1 MTFYS
6 YLKSLDKLSEYCKKW
21 QLSVNV
27 KKTKA
32 IIFQQRNIPYNKS
45 DFYLNGYKLEKVL
58 KYKYLGNLIEVSGKF
73 HTTHIEL
80 SKKSSKVMFS
90 MFKYLNPIGNVS
102 IKIYKK
108 LFKSLV
114 KPILMYNSEIWYMDF
129 YEKILKTIA
138 ANKSNSNF
146 DLINSLDTSFLEKVN
161 LKFCKFVFG
170 ISKKSVNIAARAEI
184 SQYPSDVYIKLQVL
198 KYMARI
204 SNKDNNPLLLDA
216 YSLSKTLHLNG
227 TYSLCKQY
235 LLNKLNCMSYI
246 PGIPLQRIY

>member
-1 MTFYS
+1 M
-6 YLKSLDKLSEYCKKW
+6 
-21 QLSVNV
+21 
-27 KKTKA
+27 
-32 IIFQQRNIPYNKS
+32 S

-58 KYKYLGNLIEVSGKF
+58 KYKYLGNLIEISGKF

-80 SKKSSKVMFS
+80 SKKGSKVMFS
-90 MFKYLNPIGNVS
+90 MFKYLNPFENVS

-108 LFKSLV
+108 LFESLV

-129 YEKILKTIA
+129 
-138 ANKSNSNF
+138 KSNSNF

-170 ISKKSVNIAARAEI
+170 INKKSVNIAARAKI
-184 SQYPSDVYIKLQVL
+184 SQYPSGVYIKLQVL
-198 KYMARI
+198 KYMTRI

-235 LLNKLNCMSYI
+235 LLNKLNCRSYI